1 MLALLFCATFP
12 VMSRI
17 PTITLLLAGLA
28 LSMTAFAEQDERYNP
43 ERALEISQ
51 AAVGNRVGDYEL
63 TDHLGAPVH
72 LREDYAGQ
80 PLVISMI
87 FTSCHH
93 VCPAT
98 TKHLATAV
106 DAARE
111 ALGADSFN
119 VVTIGFDAA
128 HDTPAAMGAFARK
141 QGVNQPGWRFLSA
154 SKETIQQISDDLG
167 FIFFPTARGFDHLN
181 QSSIINREGVVYSQ
195 VYGVTFELPWLV
207 EPLKELVFNRPGS
220 SGHFVAGLVDRI
232 KLFCTVFDPTTGR
245 YRFDNSLFVRAA
257 AGLTFILGVLF
268 YLIREIVVAR
278 RMRKQE

>member
-1 MLALLFCATFP
+1 MSPTESIALLLTGLE
-12 VMSRI
+12 
-17 PTITLLLAGLA
+17 LLT
-28 LSMTAFAEQDERYNP
+28 TASAQEDERYNP
-43 ERALEISQ
+43 DRALEISQ
-51 AAVGNRVGDYEL
+51 AAVGNALGDYEL
-63 TDHLGAPVH
+63 TDHLGAPVR
-72 LREDYAGQ
+72 LREDHAGK

-98 TKHLATAV
+98 TKHLAKAV

-111 ALGADSFN
+111 ALGSDSFN
-119 VVTIGFDAA
+119 VVTIGFDTA
-128 HDTPAAMGAFARK
+128 HDTPQAMGAFARK
-141 QGVNQPGWRFLSA
+141 QGVNETGWRFLSA

-167 FIFFPTARGFDHLN
+167 FIYFPTARGFDHLN
-181 QSSIINREGVVYSQ
+181 QSSVINRDGVVYSQ

-268 YLIREIVVAR
+268 YLIRETVLAR
-278 RMRKQE
+278 RMRKEG